1 MAAVEF
7 ALIRPMLFFL
17 SLTLP
22 IPFGMIDRRDL
33 TTLRRTRSLIAGKCN
48 RATAQA
54 VLRLPFDIAR
64 DCAGSPAVEFALVG
78 PVLLLLMFGIVTFG
92 IAINNYIE
100 LTDAVRSGGRTFAI
114 SRSSSTPYTSTTS
127 AITSSAPNL
136 TAAKINTTMTVN
148 GTACASDSA
157 CSTALSTA
165 AGGTLTVRATYPCNL
180 TVMSVNYAPG
190 CTLTATTT
198 ELIE

>member
-100 LTDAVRSGGRTFAI
+100 LTDAVRSGGRTLAI